1 MSIDEKSL
9 LCFPKPVKLHSLFW
23 NTPLTICWMPMKSNH
38 CCLVTTTNR
47 LCSAFFCQSFTF
59 PSGQMC
65 LPAKA
70 DSSNPMSQPPT
81 ISFSLS
87 LFHFPLPIV
96 LSFLLHLS
104 ALAHTRWCY
113 PPKKCSGVWRE
124 AAPGS
129 ITRHEWGHRLLPQLH
144 MNIFRLTVAC
154 SKLESVFLCTEVG
167 WAVINLAK
175 IYHGEPFPPST
186 SFLWLATTSDKEV
199 SIGRSWF

>member
-1 MSIDEKSL
+1 MSIDEQFL

-47 LCSAFFCQSFTF
+47 LRSAFFCQSFTF
-59 PSGQMC
+59 LSGQMC

-87 LFHFPLPIV
+87 LFLFPLPIV

-104 ALAHTRWCY
+104 ALAHTRWHVIHQKNVVVCEERL
-113 PPKKCSGVWRE
+113 PLGPSQDMNE
-124 AAPGS
+124 AIVYFHNCTWTFSVLLLLAPNLS
-129 ITRHEWGHRLLPQLH
+129 
-144 MNIFRLTVAC
+144 
-154 SKLESVFLCTEVG
+154 LCFYVQ
-167 WAVINLAK
+167 K
-175 IYHGEPFPPST
+175 
-186 SFLWLATTSDKEV
+186 
-199 SIGRSWF
+199 

>member
-1 MSIDEKSL
+1 MSIDEQFL

-87 LFHFPLPIV
+87 LCFFFLYPSSSRSSSICLRWHIRVDVIHQKNVVVCEERLPLGPSQDMNEAIVYFHNCTWTFSV
-96 LSFLLHLS
+96 LLLLAPNLS
-104 ALAHTRWCY
+104 
-113 PPKKCSGVWRE
+113 
-124 AAPGS
+124 
-129 ITRHEWGHRLLPQLH
+129 
-144 MNIFRLTVAC
+144 
-154 SKLESVFLCTEVG
+154 LCFYVQ
-167 WAVINLAK
+167 K
-175 IYHGEPFPPST
+175 
-186 SFLWLATTSDKEV
+186 
-199 SIGRSWF
+199 